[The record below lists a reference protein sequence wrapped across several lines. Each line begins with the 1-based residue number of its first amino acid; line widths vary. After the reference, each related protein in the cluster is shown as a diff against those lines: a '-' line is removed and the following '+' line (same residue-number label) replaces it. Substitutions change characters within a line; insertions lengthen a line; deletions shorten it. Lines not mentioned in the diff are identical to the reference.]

1 MQVTSILKGDP
12 TIVNR
17 YLADQ
22 LAEAERSAFEAQLVA
37 DPDLLREVEATA
49 RLKVGLH
56 QLRETGQLD
65 ALIAGERSHTP
76 LFFSAA
82 AALAVLVLGISLLRW
97 NTDAGAP
104 MLAASLSSLV
114 DQSGSPLP
122 IAGAHAI
129 FRKRADAYDAVI
141 ELPASR
147 QAIELR
153 VLPDASAVTS
163 TASGADTRYRV
174 SLSLIGASATAEA
187 SGSIERL
194 QAADDGFVTMFVD
207 SSRLS
212 PGTYQLV
219 VESETGDGERRVADS
234 FVIKVTPARTN

>member
-22 LAEAERSAFEAQLVA
+22 LAEAERSAFEAQLIA

-56 QLRETGQLD
+56 KLRETGQLD
-65 ALIAGERSHTP
+65 ALVAGERSRTP

-114 DQSGSPLP
+114 DQGGSPLP
-122 IAGAHAI
+122 TAGAHAI

-153 VLPDASAVTS
+153 VLPGASAVTS
-163 TASGADTRYRV
+163 TASSADTRYRV
-174 SLSLIGASATAEA
+174 SLSSIGASATAV
-187 SGSIERL
+187 GSIERL
-194 QAADDGFVTMFVD
+194 QAADDGFVTLFVD

-212 PGTYQLV
+212 PGKYQLV
-219 VESETGDGERRVADS
+219 IESETRGGEFPVADS
-234 FVIKVTPARTN
+234 FVIKVTPATTDQ